1 MGENLL
7 KIAIMQP
14 TFNPWI
20 GHFDLIDYVD
30 KFIFFDTT
38 QFIRR
43 EWQNRNSFKIN
54 NQKYMFTIPV
64 LKTKTR
70 DQLLIKDAQ
79 IDFSQFN
86 FKDKL
91 KKLLELNYKK
101 APYFEEVH
109 NFILKNLY
117 FDTIY
122 LSKYN
127 INLITNISKKIGIET
142 EIVVLSETDF
152 KSDRKKGE
160 LILDICKYFNATD
173 YISPAGAKG
182 YLEYTKELFDQNS
195 ITIKYQN
202 YHHPTYNQIGSEF
215 ISHIGII
222 DLLYNEG
229 FKTAKDIILK
239 GREYISQ

>member
-30 KFIFFDTT
+30 KFIFFDTA

-79 IDFSQFN
+79 IDLSQFD
-86 FKDKL
+86 FKNKL

-101 APYFEEVH
+101 AFCFKEVH
-109 NFILKNLY
+109 NFILKNIY

-127 INLITNISKKIGIET
+127 INLITKISEKIGIKT
-142 EIVVLSETDF
+142 EIIILSETNF
-152 KSDRKKGE
+152 KSNRKKGE
-160 LILDICKYFNATD
+160 LILDICNYFNATD
-173 YISPAGAKG
+173 YISPAGAKE
-182 YLEYTKELFDQNS
+182 YLQNTKELFNKHNVN
-195 ITIKYQN
+195 IKYQN
-202 YHHPTYNQIGSEF
+202 YHHPTYNQIGNEF
-215 ISHIGII
+215 ISYIGII

-229 FKTAKDIILK
+229 FKVAKDIILQ